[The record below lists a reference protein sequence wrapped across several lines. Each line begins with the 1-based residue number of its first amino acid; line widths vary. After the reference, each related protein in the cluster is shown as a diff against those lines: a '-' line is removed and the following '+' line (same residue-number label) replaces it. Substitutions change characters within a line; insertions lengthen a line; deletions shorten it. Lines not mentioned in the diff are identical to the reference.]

1 VTHGPST
8 GLPRSV
14 APPGMLLNV
23 QRFTA
28 TGTYTPTAGTRAA
41 LIEGVGSGG
50 GGGGADQNGL
60 GGGGCGGGGGAGAYA
75 KHWWSSVKDTL
86 TYAVAIGALGTDGSA
101 GNNAGNAG
109 GASQFAGVLALAGG
123 LGGNSM
129 VGSTFASY
137 PEGGAGGAVTNG
149 GNIVSTQ
156 GVPGRPS
163 NRQSANVISSGAGAS
178 SPLGSGGVGVTTTVA
193 SNNGTGYG
201 AGGGGACALSFTS
214 DQAGGDGTAGVFIVY
229 EYS

>member
-1 VTHGPST
+1 MTHGPST

-14 APPGMLLNV
+14 APPGTLLNV

-28 TGTYTPTAGTRAA
+28 SGTYTPTAGTRAA
-41 LIEGVGSGG
+41 LIEGIGSGG
-50 GGGGADQNGL
+50 GGGGAAQGIGN
-60 GGGGCGGGGGAGAYA
+60 GGCGGGGGAGGYA

-86 TYAVAIGALGTDGSA
+86 TYSVTVGALGTGGSA
-101 GNNAGNAG
+101 GNNPGTAG
-109 GASQFAGVLALAGG
+109 GSSQFAGVLSLAGG
-123 LGGNSM
+123 LGGKSM
-129 VGSTFASY
+129 AAGSFASY

-149 GNIVSTQ
+149 GNIVATS

-178 SPLGSGGVGVTTTVA
+178 SPLGTGGVGVTTTVA

-201 AGGGGACALSFTS
+201 AGGGGACALSTTS
-214 DQAGGDGTAGVFIVY
+214 DQAGGNGTAGVFIVY